1 MDQWTIRQKLY
12 IVFGTLIM
20 VFLCVSLYS
29 VYALHSINEGAMRI
43 ATTHLYSVLAASDNG
58 KAMEQ
63 YRQLEY
69 AIVTAPSLSSRA
81 YAEKKAWKLGD
92 QIDITFDVL
101 EDSMEGQV
109 DDNFRDLRQKWD
121 SYKGQLKKISALADN
136 HQAAQ
141 ASAMLDRSAE
151 AFEELNAGLA
161 VVIDARK
168 DFINEETK
176 ASNAAYDRT
185 RSILIFSLLLVIVL
199 SGFMAYYLSRS
210 INASITY
217 LMGIAKE
224 IAQGNLTVDVTPKTR
239 DEFGTLTSAFAD
251 TVQHLKGLIQDIS
264 STSETLAAFS
274 EELTANADQS
284 ALATQ
289 QVADSISNV
298 AGNMGKQ
305 EGEVS
310 SSSAGIQEMAD
321 EMASFERLSEESAK
335 AAHSVE
341 KIAKEGRNA
350 IAGAVSQMEAIAV
363 SVTESAGVIRE
374 LAQRSAEI
382 SEISDTISEI
392 AAQTNLL
399 ALNAA
404 IEAARAGEQG
414 RGFAVVADEVRKL
427 AEGCGKAAGEIAE
440 LIKTIQADTGRAV
453 ERMEKGTA
461 DVQAGK
467 AVVDEAGKSFGTIVG
482 AVSGLTENAENIL
495 QAARAS
501 AGNANE
507 LVSIM
512 ESLNQTTAEV
522 SQETESVSAATEELS
537 ASMDEIATA
546 SKNMAEMAQKL
557 QNSTT
562 QFKL

>member
-12 IVFGTLIM
+12 VVFGTLIM

-69 AIVTAPSLSSRA
+69 AIVTAPTLSSRA
-81 YAEKKAWKLGD
+81 YAEKNAWKLGD
-92 QIDITFDVL
+92 QIDITFETL
-101 EDSMEGQV
+101 EQSMAGQA
-109 DDNFRDLRQKWD
+109 DDNLRNLRQKWD
-121 SYKGQLKKISALADN
+121 SYKGELKNVSTLADN
-136 HQAAQ
+136 HQTDR
-141 ASAMLDRSAE
+141 ASAMLDASSGE
-151 AFEELNAGLA
+151 FEELVGGLSR
-161 VVIDARK
+161 VIDARK

-185 RSILIFSLLLVIVL
+185 RSILIFSLLLVMLL
-199 SGFMAYYLSRS
+199 SGSMAYYLSRS

-217 LMGIAKE
+217 LMGIARE

-264 STSETLAAFS
+264 GTSENLAAFS

-289 QVADSISNV
+289 QVADSIGNV
-298 AGNMGKQ
+298 AESMSKQ
-305 EGEVS
+305 EGEVKTS
-310 SSSAGIQEMAD
+310 AAGIQDMAD
-321 EMASFERLSEESAK
+321 EMIAFERLSEDSAK
-335 AAHSVE
+335 AAHRVE
-341 KIAKEGRNA
+341 KIAGEGRNA
-350 IAGAVSQMEAIAV
+350 IAGAVSQMEAIAD
-363 SVTESAGVIRE
+363 SVTESAEVIRK
-374 LAQRSAEI
+374 LARRSAEI
-382 SEISDTISEI
+382 SDISDTISDI
-392 AAQTNLL
+392 AGQTNLL

-427 AEGCGKAAGEIAE
+427 AEGSGKAAGEIAE
-440 LIKTIQADTGRAV
+440 LIRTIQTDTDRAV

-461 DVQAGK
+461 DVEAGK
-467 AVVDEAGKSFGTIVG
+467 TVVDEAGKSFGTIVE

-495 QAARAS
+495 VAAQAFAGS
-501 AGNANE
+501 AND
-507 LVSIM
+507 LVATM
-512 ESLNQTTAEV
+512 DSLNRTAEEV

-557 QNSTT
+557 QNSTA
-562 QFKL
+562 QFQL

>member
-1 MDQWTIRQKLY
+1 MSKK
-12 IVFGTLIM
+12 
-20 VFLCVSLYS
+20 FLLAGVMAGIL
-29 VYALHSINEGAMRI
+29 AWGSIPA
-43 ATTHLYSVLAASDNG
+43 LAAP
-58 KAMEQ
+58 
-63 YRQLEY
+63 QL
-69 AIVTAPSLSSRA
+69 AGAVAAP
-81 YAEKKAWKLGD
+81 Y
-92 QIDITFDVL
+92 F
-101 EDSMEGQV
+101 
-109 DDNFRDLRQKWD
+109 
-121 SYKGQLKKISALADN
+121 
-136 HQAAQ
+136 
-141 ASAMLDRSAE
+141 
-151 AFEELNAGLA
+151 
-161 VVIDARK
+161 
-168 DFINEETK
+168 
-176 ASNAAYDRT
+176 
-185 RSILIFSLLLVIVL
+185 
-199 SGFMAYYLSRS
+199 
-210 INASITY
+210 
-217 LMGIAKE
+217 
-224 IAQGNLTVDVTPKTR
+224 
-239 DEFGTLTSAFAD
+239 
-251 TVQHLKGLIQDIS
+251 LKGLIQDIS
-264 STSETLAAFS
+264 STSETLADFS

-321 EMASFERLSEESAK
+321 EMAGFERLSEDSAK
-335 AAHSVE
+335 ATHSVE
-341 KIAKEGRNA
+341 KIANEGRNA
-350 IAGAVSQMEAIAV
+350 IAGAVSQMDAIAV

-382 SEISDTISEI
+382 REISDT
-392 AAQTNLL
+392 
-399 ALNAA
+399 
-404 IEAARAGEQG
+404 
-414 RGFAVVADEVRKL
+414 
-427 AEGCGKAAGEIAE
+427 
-440 LIKTIQADTGRAV
+440 KTIQADTGRAV

-461 DVQAGK
+461 DVKAGK

>member
-1 MDQWTIRQKLY
+1 MSKK
-12 IVFGTLIM
+12 
-20 VFLCVSLYS
+20 FLLAGVMAGIL
-29 VYALHSINEGAMRI
+29 AWGSIPA
-43 ATTHLYSVLAASDNG
+43 LAAP
-58 KAMEQ
+58 
-63 YRQLEY
+63 QL
-69 AIVTAPSLSSRA
+69 AGAVAAP
-81 YAEKKAWKLGD
+81 Y
-92 QIDITFDVL
+92 F
-101 EDSMEGQV
+101 
-109 DDNFRDLRQKWD
+109 
-121 SYKGQLKKISALADN
+121 
-136 HQAAQ
+136 
-141 ASAMLDRSAE
+141 
-151 AFEELNAGLA
+151 
-161 VVIDARK
+161 
-168 DFINEETK
+168 
-176 ASNAAYDRT
+176 
-185 RSILIFSLLLVIVL
+185 
-199 SGFMAYYLSRS
+199 
-210 INASITY
+210 
-217 LMGIAKE
+217 
-224 IAQGNLTVDVTPKTR
+224 
-239 DEFGTLTSAFAD
+239 
-251 TVQHLKGLIQDIS
+251 LKGLIQDIS
-264 STSETLAAFS
+264 STSETLADFS

-321 EMASFERLSEESAK
+321 EMAGFERLSEDSAK
-335 AAHSVE
+335 ATHSVE
-341 KIAKEGRNA
+341 KIANEGRNA
-350 IAGAVSQMEAIAV
+350 IAGAASRMEAIAV

-382 SEISDTISEI
+382 SEISDT
-392 AAQTNLL
+392 
-399 ALNAA
+399 
-404 IEAARAGEQG
+404 
-414 RGFAVVADEVRKL
+414 
-427 AEGCGKAAGEIAE
+427 
-440 LIKTIQADTGRAV
+440 KTIQADTGRAV
-453 ERMEKGTA
+453 ERLEIGSA
-461 DVQAGK
+461 DVKAGK